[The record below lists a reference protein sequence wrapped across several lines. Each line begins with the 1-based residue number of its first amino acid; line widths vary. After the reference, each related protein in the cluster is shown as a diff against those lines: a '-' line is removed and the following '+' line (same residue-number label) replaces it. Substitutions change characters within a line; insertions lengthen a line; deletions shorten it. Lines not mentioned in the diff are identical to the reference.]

1 MAVVSPQTEHTVPF
15 NIYLNYSKFYESP
28 MKLILN
34 SVLLN
39 LKNKRQDMIDV
50 YSYNPCFKDN
60 KGLFVKKRKKNQNCF
75 PTFFGAKNLAFDI
88 FILN

>member
-60 KGLFVKKRKKNQNCF
+60 KGLFVKKRKKKPKLFSNVFWGQK
-75 PTFFGAKNLAFDI
+75 FGI
-88 FILN
+88 